1 MSRGVLYYGEGCD
14 ILGIA
19 VTYYVTLNRKKSTVK
34 MGNKGSLPNTRNY
47 WNNLLDFW
55 KNLNCK

>member
-1 MSRGVLYYGEGCD
+1 MSRGVLYYEEGCD

-47 WNNLLDFW
+47 RNNLLDFW
-55 KNLNCK
+55 KN